1 MAATSL
7 GTEAML
13 YVWRFYSGVHDALQY
28 QQLWPMLR
36 KSRELWHAC
45 RDALLF
51 NIIWMAVSFCKR
63 CLIFKWVHILVGEEG
78 EAVMEWIFLL
88 LWNIPIYILL
98 IILSIFWN
106 NTIVYEAC
114 ILAHRRPYRQ
124 LDAMQVLLESSKKV
138 ADEVYRMLVV
148 AIFYLI
154 AKLLQMLLT
163 YGLQFFLT
171 ISSPPSCSF
180 SSLPPYSISS
190 LSLALPRSPPRSPSP
205 HLLHSLIL

>member
-1 MAATSL
+1 
-7 GTEAML
+7 ML

-163 YGLQFFLT
+163 YGLQFFL
-171 ISSPPSCSF
+171 SSLLLHPAPFPPSLPHL
-180 SSLPPYSISS
+180 SLPS
-190 LSLALPRSPPRSPSP
+190 LLPSP
-205 HLLHSLIL
+205 HLLHSLILYPLDCPKS